1 MKKHI
6 LFSILTII
14 TGFAFAQTAP
24 PNGMIYQAVARD
36 GSGNLAVRRTIYVQ
50 ATVLKGSATGAVM
63 YSDEHK
69 VISNADAMFSVI
81 VGQGKYLSGTYTKLT
96 DIPWDKDKYFFNLK
110 IGVAPSI
117 PRLGWTPSYTDMGTT
132 QFWSVPYAM
141 FSGKS
146 GDSLTLTVNGT
157 GRQIKLGNYKPIFF
171 SVADKD
177 SIATNEIQSLS
188 RNGGRLLLS
197 LNGGMVTLPD
207 SSASNELQSITRNG
221 GRIILNQNGGTIFL
235 PDSSATNELQ
245 TISRNGGRIVLSQKG
260 GIVTLPDSSASNELQ
275 TISQSGNTI
284 TLSQGG
290 GSVTITDNDKQ
301 MLGITS
307 GKGTISLS
315 NGGSI
320 RLADSSATNELQ
332 TVSISPGK
340 GRITLSKSGGTV
352 VLNDSSAINEL
363 QTISQSGNT
372 ITLSQGGGSVTITD
386 NDKQMLGITS
396 SKGTISLSN
405 GGSVKLADSSATNEL
420 QTVSISSGKGRI
432 TLSNGGGNV
441 VLNDSSGTNELQ
453 TISQS
458 GNTITLS
465 QSGGSV
471 TITDNDKQMLGI
483 TSSKGTISLSNGGS
497 VQLAD
502 SSAAN
507 ELQTVSISS
516 GKGTITLSNG
526 GGNVVLNDSSAINEL
541 QTISKSANV
550 ITLSDGGGSVLDLDS
565 QRLSLTDSGLNKT
578 IQISN
583 GNAVTLNVADGD
595 TLHWKQIGSNSTYIK
610 GSVGVG
616 TSSPE
621 NSAMFQVSS
630 TSKGVLF
637 PKMTEAQRVLIAG
650 PAVGLLVY
658 QTDGST
664 GFYFYDGTAWLRLST
679 GSSSSAGSGSVPS
692 GILYTVDGF

>member
-50 ATVLKGSATGAVM
+50 TTVLKGSATGAVM

-372 ITLSQGGGSVTITD
+372 IT
-386 NDKQMLGITS
+386 
-396 SKGTISLSN
+396 
-405 GGSVKLADSSATNEL
+405 
-420 QTVSISSGKGRI
+420 
-432 TLSNGGGNV
+432 
-441 VLNDSSGTNELQ
+441 
-453 TISQS
+453 
-458 GNTITLS
+458 
-465 QSGGSV
+465 
-471 TITDNDKQMLGI
+471 
-483 TSSKGTISLSNGGS
+483 
-497 VQLAD
+497 
-502 SSAAN
+502 
-507 ELQTVSISS
+507 
-516 GKGTITLSNG
+516 
-526 GGNVVLNDSSAINEL
+526 
-541 QTISKSANV
+541 
-550 ITLSDGGGSVLDLDS
+550 
-565 QRLSLTDSGLNKT
+565 
-578 IQISN
+578 
-583 GNAVTLNVADGD
+583 
-595 TLHWKQIGSNSTYIK
+595 
-610 GSVGVG
+610 
-616 TSSPE
+616 
-621 NSAMFQVSS
+621 
-630 TSKGVLF
+630 
-637 PKMTEAQRVLIAG
+637 
-650 PAVGLLVY
+650 
-658 QTDGST
+658 
-664 GFYFYDGTAWLRLST
+664 
-679 GSSSSAGSGSVPS
+679 
-692 GILYTVDGF
+692 